1 MLDLSQDAY
10 GTHVIEKIIVCYQ
23 QDHIQFIYDLII
35 DNFMYLANHN
45 NGLCVV
51 KKVII
56 HAKRVETVNIIR
68 NLIIENAMYLVQN
81 PYGNYV
87 IQIALDVI
95 CINISTGRMN
105 IRFLLYYSLLI
116 SILTYLCRSIPQTL

>member
-1 MLDLSQDAY
+1 VDKNEKDIILLAVKDNILELSQDAY

-51 KKVII
+51 KK
-56 HAKRVETVNIIR
+56 K
-68 NLIIENAMYLVQN
+68 
-81 PYGNYV
+81 
-87 IQIALDVI
+87 
-95 CINISTGRMN
+95 
-105 IRFLLYYSLLI
+105 
-116 SILTYLCRSIPQTL
+116 